1 MTKAAVISGLH
12 IRMDVPTKCK
22 LVELVLTKSFS
33 SKKEQNAYIELLAS
47 QNFVNPITI
56 KLWCGKY
63 QNTWKFGKALP
74 KGTMSFAFA
83 TMPDYDVL
91 IVTECLKE
99 LRGKLT
105 KLVDDSQTDY
115 HSTLTADDIKT
126 TKTPGEILDEL
137 VTGKKA
143 K

>member
-33 SKKEQNAYIELLAS
+33 AKKEQNAYIELLAS
-47 QNFVNPITI
+47 QNFVNPVTI

-63 QNTWKFGKALP
+63 QNTWKFGKTLP

-83 TMPDYDVL
+83 TVPDYDVL

-126 TKTPGEILDEL
+126 TKTPGKILDEL

>member
-1 MTKAAVISGLH
+1 MTKTAVISGLH

-83 TMPDYDVL
+83 TLPDYEL
-91 IVTECLKE
+91 PSVTAELKTI
-99 LRGKLT
+99 RDTLT
-105 KLVDDSQTDY
+105 KLADESQTDY
-115 HSTLTADDIKT
+115 HSTLTADDIKKT
-126 TKTPGEILDEL
+126 QTPGEILDEL
-137 VTGKKA
+137 VTGRKG
-143 K
+143 

>member
-1 MTKAAVISGLH
+1 MTKTAVISGLH
-12 IRMDVPTKCK
+12 LRMDVPTKCK

-47 QNFVNPITI
+47 QHFVNPITI

-83 TMPDYDVL
+83 TVPDYEL
-91 IVTECLKE
+91 PTVTAELKNI
-99 LRGKLT
+99 RDNLT

-115 HSTLTADDIKT
+115 HGTLTADDIKKT
-126 TKTPGEILDEL
+126 RTPGEVLDEL
-137 VTGKKA
+137 VTGKKG
-143 K
+143 

>member
-1 MTKAAVISGLH
+1 MTKTAVISGLH

-47 QNFVNPITI
+47 QNFVNPVTI

-83 TMPDYDVL
+83 TVPDYDVL

-126 TKTPGEILDEL
+126 TKTPGEILDKL

-143 K
+143 

>member
-1 MTKAAVISGLH
+1 MTKTAVISGLH

-83 TMPDYDVL
+83 TVPDYEL
-91 IVTECLKE
+91 PSVTAELKTI
-99 LRGKLT
+99 RDTLT
-105 KLVDDSQTDY
+105 ALADESQTDY
-115 HSTLTADDIKT
+115 HSTLTADDIKKT
-126 TKTPGEILDEL
+126 RTPGEVLDEL
-137 VTGKKA
+137 VTSKKG
-143 K
+143 

>member
-1 MTKAAVISGLH
+1 MTKTAVISGLH

-83 TMPDYDVL
+83 TLPDYEL
-91 IVTECLKE
+91 PTVTAELKTI
-99 LRGKLT
+99 RDTLT
-105 KLVDDSQTDY
+105 ALVEDTQTDY
-115 HSTLTADDIKT
+115 HSTLTAEDVKI
-126 TKTPGEILDEL
+126 TKTPGEVLDNL
-137 VTGKKA
+137 IKNKKV
-143 K
+143 

>member
-1 MTKAAVISGLH
+1 MTKTAVISGLH

-33 SKKEQNAYIELLAS
+33 SKKEQSAYIELLAS

-63 QNTWKFGKALP
+63 QNTWKFGKNLP

-83 TMPDYDVL
+83 TLPDYEL
-91 IVTECLKE
+91 PSVTTELKTI
-99 LRGKLT
+99 RDTLT
-105 KLVDDSQTDY
+105 ALVEDTQTDY
-115 HSTLTADDIKT
+115 HSTLTREDVKT
-126 TKTPGEILDEL
+126 TKTPGEVLDEL
-137 VTGKKA
+137 VTSKKV
-143 K
+143 

>member
-1 MTKAAVISGLH
+1 MTKTAVISGLH
-12 IRMDVPTKCK
+12 IRMDVPTKCR

-63 QNTWKFGKALP
+63 QNTWKFGKNLP

-83 TMPDYDVL
+83 TLPDYEL
-91 IVTECLKE
+91 PSVTTELKTI
-99 LRGKLT
+99 RDTLT
-105 KLVDDSQTDY
+105 ALVEDTQTDY

-126 TKTPGEILDEL
+126 TKTPGEVLDEL
-137 VTGKKA
+137 VTNKKA
-143 K
+143 

>member
-1 MTKAAVISGLH
+1 MTKTAVISGLH

-83 TMPDYDVL
+83 TLPDYEL
-91 IVTECLKE
+91 PTVTAELKTI
-99 LRGKLT
+99 RDTLT
-105 KLVDDSQTDY
+105 ALVEETQTDY

-126 TKTPGEILDEL
+126 TKTPGEVLDEL
-137 VTGKKA
+137 VTGRKV
-143 K
+143 

>member
-1 MTKAAVISGLH
+1 MTKTAVISGLH
-12 IRMDVPTKCK
+12 IRMDVPTKCE

-47 QNFVNPITI
+47 QNFVNPLTI

-63 QNTWKFGKALP
+63 QNTWKLGKALP

-83 TMPDYDVL
+83 TVPDYEL
-91 IVTECLKE
+91 PTVTAELKSIRE
-99 LRGKLT
+99 TLT
-105 KLVDDSQTDY
+105 KLVDNSQTNY
-115 HSTLTADDIKT
+115 HSTLTTDDIKT